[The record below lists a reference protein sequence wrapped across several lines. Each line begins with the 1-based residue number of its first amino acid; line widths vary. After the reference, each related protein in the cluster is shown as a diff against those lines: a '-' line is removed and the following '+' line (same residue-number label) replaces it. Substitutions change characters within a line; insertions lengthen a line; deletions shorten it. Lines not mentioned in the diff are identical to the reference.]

1 LDEGWR
7 WRAGDDPRYAATDY
21 DDSSWAP
28 AVSWDPPYAE
38 GARRIGWLR
47 LRFHTPEQLQGR
59 VLTFLVTQCGAS
71 EVHLNGERV
80 ATLGVVSE
88 TAAGETPQFADRLSR
103 KYVAAKTADHEAQVL
118 AIRHSNA
125 SGQVLQHR
133 ALGEVRAVAVRVF
146 TGTPDEGVTAYVSL
160 VHTLAIHRT
169 FQVVAASAFAFL
181 HLLLYAFYPQL
192 RSNLFFAV
200 FAAAYALAVGLAIP
214 GHGWPATPEGA
225 VIVSRVSRSALMLAG
240 VAGCRFLYRL
250 FDARKTRWAR
260 VMLAYGALMSGCAWA
275 LPAGVANALV
285 SVLIAEMLRLSVM
298 AVARPRERVWI
309 VGAGALAFAACALVT
324 ALPAFRDRTTMSLV
338 WLDGGLIALMGS
350 MSVYLAQ
357 GFAGA
362 HRSLQARTV
371 ELEELNVQ
379 LEERVVARTAE
390 LAGANT
396 DLEVRNEF
404 IQRVFGRYLSDDI
417 VDTLLESPEALQV
430 GGEKRSIAILMSDIR
445 GFSPISERLDPEQV
459 VKLLNNYLGKMTDV
473 IVAHEGTID
482 EFIGDAILVFFGAP
496 ILRDDDCERAVA
508 CAVDMQ
514 AAMAGVNAWNREN
527 RLPEIGMG
535 IAVNAGDV
543 VVGNIGSVKRA
554 KYAAVGAQVN
564 LVARMQEHAAAGEI
578 VVAES
583 VLPAAEGT
591 ARVVGREEAALKGMR
606 DPTAL
611 YRVEGMPGA

>member
-1 LDEGWR
+1 
-7 WRAGDDPRYAATDY
+7 
-21 DDSSWAP
+21 
-28 AVSWDPPYAE
+28 
-38 GARRIGWLR
+38 
-47 LRFHTPEQLQGR
+47 
-59 VLTFLVTQCGAS
+59 
-71 EVHLNGERV
+71 
-80 ATLGVVSE
+80 
-88 TAAGETPQFADRLSR
+88 
-103 KYVAAKTADHEAQVL
+103 
-118 AIRHSNA
+118 
-125 SGQVLQHR
+125 
-133 ALGEVRAVAVRVF
+133 
-146 TGTPDEGVTAYVSL
+146 
-160 VHTLAIHRT
+160 
-169 FQVVAASAFAFL
+169 
-181 HLLLYAFYPQL
+181 
-192 RSNLFFAV
+192 
-200 FAAAYALAVGLAIP
+200 
-214 GHGWPATPEGA
+214 
-225 VIVSRVSRSALMLAG
+225 M
-240 VAGCRFLYRL
+240 
-250 FDARKTRWAR
+250 
-260 VMLAYGALMSGCAWA
+260 
-275 LPAGVANALV
+275 
-285 SVLIAEMLRLSVM
+285 
-298 AVARPRERVWI
+298 
-309 VGAGALAFAACALVT
+309 
-324 ALPAFRDRTTMSLV
+324 
-338 WLDGGLIALMGS
+338 
-350 MSVYLAQ
+350 
-357 GFAGA
+357 
-362 HRSLQARTV
+362 
-371 ELEELNVQ
+371 Q

-417 VDTLLESPEALQV
+417 VDTLLESPEALHV